1 MFGNNAVNGGTNID
15 QTIAQL
21 DQLTQQNLQTQLENG
36 LKTAQTQRDTGLLSA
51 ALQSLQ
57 AVSQNIR

>member
-36 LKTAQTQRDTGLLSA
+36 LKTAQIQRDTGLLSA

>member
-1 MFGNNAVNGGTNID
+1 MLGNNQVNGGTNID

>member
-15 QTIAQL
+15 QQIAQL

-36 LKTAQTQRDTGLLSA
+36 LKTAQIQRDTGLLSA

>member
-1 MFGNNAVNGGTNID
+1 MLGNNAVNGGTNID
-15 QTIAQL
+15 QQIAQL

-36 LKTAQTQRDTGLLSA
+36 LKTAQIQRDTGLLSA

>member
-1 MFGNNAVNGGTNID
+1 MLGNNAVNGGTNID
-15 QTIAQL
+15 QQIAQL

>member
-1 MFGNNAVNGGTNID
+1 MLGNNAVNGGTNID

>member
-1 MFGNNAVNGGTNID
+1 MLGNNAVNGGTNID

-36 LKTAQTQRDTGLLSA
+36 LKTAQIQRDTGLLSA